1 MQEFRITLGDFE
13 RKTLTKQLN
22 EDDTLKKA
30 QTITTIGKSVA
41 ISGAVVGGT
50 VAVSIIGSLAVKAY
64 REGKLLVSDVD
75 DIGATAW
82 DVFKMSIGLMPVG
95 QGIANAT
102 KRKEKEALRE
112 AEGRPEENLGFLEWG
127 FDAIM
132 TFLLGEDK
140 TWTQTTVVNE
150 DDAADIAEQLR
161 IQREAEAQAYED
173 SIDDPIS
180 ERVGDSETI
189 TTRRQQDAN
198 AQRRGWINYSTMVTT
213 LLNDRNYQDL
223 LTGQSMVC
231 RRDMGSQYQ
240 EGITQ
245 DRELCTELTQD
256 IAAREIELMLQ
267 QDGGA
272 L

>member
-1 MQEFRITLGDFE
+1 VQEFRITLGDFE

-30 QTITTIGKSVA
+30 QTISTIGKSVA

-64 REGKLLVSDVD
+64 REGKDLVSNVD

-161 IQREAEAQAYED
+161 IQREAEAQTYED

-180 ERVGDSETI
+180 ERVGDNETT
-189 TTRRQQDAN
+189 TTRRQQDAR
-198 AQRRGWINYSTMVTT
+198 AQGRGWSDYATMVTT
-213 LLNDRNYQDL
+213 LLNDRTYQNLILAQQQFCDSTSPDFDTRSNFDPQL
-223 LTGQSMVC
+223 C
-231 RRDMGSQYQ
+231 R
-240 EGITQ
+240 EITA
-245 DRELCTELTQD
+245 D

-267 QDGGA
+267 SNK
-272 L
+272 